1 MSLIL
6 EALRKMEQ
14 DRNSRRGAA
23 QNIRPEVLRYR
34 AAPAKPRSNGRFLP
48 LALGAVLLACGIAGV
63 LYLRGNHA
71 ESARQETAPVAIA
84 LPATP
89 TAPVPPAAQATP
101 AQSVAPADQSAPAA
115 PAALPAVSLPVAG
128 PIAAP
133 VAEPRAVSAPAGK
146 DRSQPLRPPVAA
158 APPRRS
164 APEKVTQPKPPPREA
179 ASVVQAAPAD
189 IAITGIAWQ
198 DERSL
203 RRAVVNGTLVME
215 GAEVAGARVV
225 EIREDRV
232 RLSRGGQVFDALF
245 SAGFAR

>member
-14 DRNSRRGAA
+14 DRNNRRGAA

-34 AAPAKPRSNGRFLP
+34 AAPAKPRGTGRLLP
-48 LALGAVLLACGIAGV
+48 VALGAVLLACGIAGV
-63 LYLRGNHA
+63 LYLRGNRA
-71 ESARQETAPVAIA
+71 ETAIPVTAPAVAA

-89 TAPVPPAAQATP
+89 VAPVLPAAQVIP
-101 AQSVAPADQSAPAA
+101 AQPIVPVDQSAPAA
-115 PAALPAVSLPVAG
+115 LPVVSTPVAAPGAG
-128 PIAAP
+128 PR
-133 VAEPRAVSAPAGK
+133 VVSTPAGI

-158 APPRRS
+158 APPARP
-164 APEKVTQPKPPPREA
+164 APEKTAQPKPLHREA
-179 ASVVQAAPAD
+179 AAVVQAAPAD

-215 GAEVAGARVV
+215 GAEIAGARVV

-232 RLSRGGQVFDALF
+232 RLSRGGQVFDAVF